1 MNVQFL
7 FINPIDFDAEVDFC
21 MQIEFVMAKKIDLLF
36 CLVSSRFGLT

>member
-7 FINPIDFDAEVDFC
+7 ITNPIDFDAEVDFC
-21 MQIEFVMAKKIDLLF
+21 IRIEFVRAKKIDLLF